1 MQRFV
6 AACLMLLPLAAC
18 GTEAGRARSSTTPS
32 TSAESPTAVDSVG
45 GATMTPSPT
54 SPPSVATGTTFAPA
68 PDARIPARPA
78 ELAEDLTLVTREVR
92 SSIDDWVAEGG
103 ASSWPPP
110 RTLVLQTLYQQRIYR
125 LIARD
130 ERLAVEVLSRLPASV
145 AWEARANTE
154 ATAQIFAHANPVP
167 PSYTMRTQRPEPP
180 DVVRRYLERA
190 EGRFGVSW
198 EVLAAVAYTETK
210 FGRVVSSS
218 SAGARGPMQFLPS
231 TWQVYGLG
239 GDIHDPRDAI
249 MGAANYLRASGAPRD
264 YRQALYRYNP
274 VDEYV
279 RAVTLYA
286 RTMMRDPR
294 AYYAYYNWQVFVLTT
309 KGDRRITG
317 PGL

>member
-1 MQRFV
+1 
-6 AACLMLLPLAAC
+6 
-18 GTEAGRARSSTTPS
+18 
-32 TSAESPTAVDSVG
+32 
-45 GATMTPSPT
+45 
-54 SPPSVATGTTFAPA
+54 
-68 PDARIPARPA
+68 
-78 ELAEDLTLVTREVR
+78 
-92 SSIDDWVAEGG
+92 
-103 ASSWPPP
+103 
-110 RTLVLQTLYQQRIYR
+110 
-125 LIARD
+125 
-130 ERLAVEVLSRLPASV
+130 
-145 AWEARANTE
+145 
-154 ATAQIFAHANPVP
+154 
-167 PSYTMRTQRPEPP
+167 MRTRRPEPP
-180 DVVRRYLERA
+180 DVLRRYLERA
-190 EGRFGVSW
+190 EERFGVSW

-218 SAGARGPMQFLPS
+218 SAGAQGPMQFLPS
-231 TWQVYGLG
+231 TWQAYGLG

-294 AYYAYYNWQVFVLTT
+294 AYYTYYNWQVFVLTT

>member
-1 MQRFV
+1 MRRIV
-6 AACLMLLPLAAC
+6 AACLMLLPLTAC
-18 GTEAGRARSSTTPS
+18 GAEAGRAPSSTTPS
-32 TSAESPTAVDSVG
+32 TSAESPTAADSVG
-45 GATMTPSPT
+45 GATMAP

-68 PDARIPARPA
+68 PDARIPARPV
-78 ELAEDLTLVTREVR
+78 ELADDLTLVTREVR

-103 ASSWPPP
+103 PSTWPPP

-167 PSYTMRTQRPEPP
+167 PSYTMRTRRPEPP
-180 DVVRRYLERA
+180 DVLRRYLERA
-190 EGRFGVSW
+190 EERFGVSW

-218 SAGARGPMQFLPS
+218 SAGAQGPMQFLPS
-231 TWQVYGLG
+231 TWQAYGLG

>member
-1 MQRFV
+1 
-6 AACLMLLPLAAC
+6 
-18 GTEAGRARSSTTPS
+18 
-32 TSAESPTAVDSVG
+32 
-45 GATMTPSPT
+45 
-54 SPPSVATGTTFAPA
+54 
-68 PDARIPARPA
+68 
-78 ELAEDLTLVTREVR
+78 
-92 SSIDDWVAEGG
+92 
-103 ASSWPPP
+103 
-110 RTLVLQTLYQQRIYR
+110 LVLQTLYQQRIYR

-167 PSYTMRTQRPEPP
+167 PSYRMRTQRPEPP
-180 DVVRRYLERA
+180 DVLRRYLERA
-190 EGRFGVSW
+190 EERFGVSW

-218 SAGARGPMQFLPS
+218 SAGAQGPMQFLPS
-231 TWQVYGLG
+231 TWQAYGLG